1 MDELI
6 KITTNEK
13 GTKIVSARELYE
25 YLGATERFSNWMERQ
40 LEYGFTEGVDYLGCK
55 VFNTLANQY
64 LTDYAITLD
73 TAKEISMIQRS
84 EKGKLA
90 RQYFIA
96 CEKKLLEIVPRTHL
110 EVLQSEMALLIES
123 ERVKNELIIANT
135 KIESDKPKV
144 VFAESVIGSSNSI
157 LVRQFAK
164 DLCDGGFEIGQN
176 RLFEWFREKKYLN
189 VDNEP
194 YQQYVAQG
202 LFEVI
207 TRTIG
212 SGSETFTTKTTKI
225 TGSGQVYF
233 ANKIKNNDNG
243 Q

>member
-1 MDELI
+1 MNELI
-6 KITTNEK
+6 KVSEYQ
-13 GTKIVSARELYE
+13 GRQIVSARDLYG
-25 YLGATERFSNWMERQ
+25 YLEVETPFSMWMPRMI
-40 LEYGFTEGVDYLGCK
+40 EYGFEEGKDFITFLLESTGGRPS
-55 VFNTLANQY
+55 
-64 LTDYAITLD
+64 TDYGLTLD
-73 TAKEISMIQRS
+73 ASKEISMIQRT

-96 CEKKLLEIVPRTHL
+96 CEKRLQQIVPRTHL

-123 ERVKNELIIANT
+123 ERVKNELTIANT
-135 KIESDKPKV
+135 KIELDKPKV

-212 SGSETFTTKTTKI
+212 SGIETFTTKTTKI

-233 ANKIKNNDNG
+233 ADKIKK

>member
-1 MDELI
+1 MNELI
-6 KITTNEK
+6 NILGKTISSKVIAEITGKQHSDVMRDIRNLIDQLGDEK
-13 GTKIVSARELYE
+13 GECSFALSSYFGENGKHNPMYELTKKEALLLASGYNAGLRLKIINRLEELE
-25 YLGATERFSNWMERQ
+25 T
-40 LEYGFTEGVDYLGCK
+40 VK
-55 VFNTLANQY
+55 
-64 LTDYAITLD
+64 
-73 TAKEISMIQRS
+73 
-84 EKGKLA
+84 
-90 RQYFIA
+90 
-96 CEKKLLEIVPRTHL
+96 PRTHL

-123 ERVKNELIIANT
+123 ERVKNELVIANT

-194 YQQYVAQG
+194 YQQFVAQG

-225 TGSGQVYF
+225 TGAGQVYF
-233 ANKIKNNDNG
+233 ANKIKNQSNG
-243 Q
+243 TN

>member
-1 MDELI
+1 MIELI
-6 KITTNEK
+6 KITEQNGQK
-13 GTKIVSARELYE
+13 VVSARDLHN
-25 YLGATERFSNWMERQ
+25 YLEIDTPLSMWMPRMI
-40 LEYGFTEGVDYLGCK
+40 EYGFDEGKDFITFLLESTGGRPS
-55 VFNTLANQY
+55 
-64 LTDYAITLD
+64 TDYALTLD
-73 TAKEISMIQRS
+73 MAKEISMLQRS
-84 EKGKLA
+84 EKGKTA

-96 CEKKLLEIVPRTHL
+96 CEKKLFEIVPRTHL

-164 DLCDGGFEIGQN
+164 DLCDDGFEIGQN
-176 RLFEWFREKKYLN
+176 RLFDCFREKKYLN

-233 ANKIKNNDNG
+233 ANKIKN

>member
-1 MDELI
+1 MIELI
-6 KITTNEK
+6 KITEQNGQK
-13 GTKIVSARELYE
+13 VVSARDLHN
-25 YLGATERFSNWMERQ
+25 YLEIDTPLSMWMPRMI
-40 LEYGFTEGVDYLGCK
+40 EYGFDEGKDFITFLLESTGGRPS
-55 VFNTLANQY
+55 
-64 LTDYAITLD
+64 TDYALTLD
-73 TAKEISMIQRS
+73 TAKEISMLQRS
-84 EKGKLA
+84 EKGKTA

-96 CEKKLLEIVPRTHL
+96 CEKKLFEIVPRTHL

-164 DLCDGGFEIGQN
+164 DLCDDGFEIGQN

-233 ANKIKNNDNG
+233 ANKIKN

>member
-1 MDELI
+1 MTELI
-6 KITTNEK
+6 KITENKSGER
-13 GTKIVSARELYE
+13 IVSAKELY
-25 YLGATERFSNWMERQ
+25 
-40 LEYGFTEGVDYLGCK
+40 
-55 VFNTLANQY
+55 NTLGFDISQWSRWYKKNIEEN
-64 LTDYAITLD
+64 DFAIYGQDWIELD
-73 TAKEISMIQRS
+73 IESSLNRSKDFGLSIDFAKRISMMAKTEMGETCRN
-84 EKGKLA
+84 
-90 RQYFIA
+90 YFIA
-96 CEKKLLEIVPRTHL
+96 CEKKLQQIVPRTHL

-164 DLCDGGFEIGQN
+164 DLCDEGFEIGQN
-176 RLFEWFREKKYLN
+176 RLFEWFRDKKYLN

-212 SGSETFTTKTTKI
+212 SGSETFTSKTTKI
-225 TGSGQVYF
+225 TGCGQVYF
-233 ANKIKNNDNG
+233 ANKIKN

>member
-1 MDELI
+1 
-6 KITTNEK
+6 
-13 GTKIVSARELYE
+13 
-25 YLGATERFSNWMERQ
+25 
-40 LEYGFTEGVDYLGCK
+40 
-55 VFNTLANQY
+55 
-64 LTDYAITLD
+64 
-73 TAKEISMIQRS
+73 
-84 EKGKLA
+84 
-90 RQYFIA
+90 
-96 CEKKLLEIVPRTHL
+96 
-110 EVLQSEMALLIES
+110 MALLIES

-164 DLCDGGFEIGQN
+164 DLCDDGFEIGQN

-233 ANKIKNNDNG
+233 ANKIKN

>member
-1 MDELI
+1 MIELI
-6 KITTNEK
+6 KITEQNGQK
-13 GTKIVSARELYE
+13 VVSARDLHN
-25 YLGATERFSNWMERQ
+25 YLEIDTPLSMWMPRMI
-40 LEYGFTEGVDYLGCK
+40 EYGFDEGKDFITFLLESTGGRPS
-55 VFNTLANQY
+55 
-64 LTDYAITLD
+64 TDYALTLD
-73 TAKEISMIQRS
+73 MAKEISMLQRS
-84 EKGKLA
+84 EKGKTA

-96 CEKKLLEIVPRTHL
+96 CEKKLFEIVPRTHL

-164 DLCDGGFEIGQN
+164 DLCDDGFEIGQN

-233 ANKIKNNDNG
+233 ANKIKN

>member
-1 MDELI
+1 MIELI
-6 KITTNEK
+6 KITEQNGQK
-13 GTKIVSARELYE
+13 VVSARDLHN
-25 YLGATERFSNWMERQ
+25 YLEVDTPLSMWMPRMI
-40 LEYGFTEGVDYLGCK
+40 EYGFDEGKDFITFLLESTGGRPS
-55 VFNTLANQY
+55 
-64 LTDYAITLD
+64 TDYALTLD
-73 TAKEISMIQRS
+73 MAKEISMLQRS
-84 EKGKLA
+84 EKGKTA

-96 CEKKLLEIVPRTHL
+96 CEKKLFEIVPRTHL

-123 ERVKNELIIANT
+123 ERVKNELIIATT

-164 DLCDGGFEIGQN
+164 DLCDNGFEIGQN

-233 ANKIKNNDNG
+233 ANKIKN

>member
-1 MDELI
+1 MNELI
-6 KITTNEK
+6 KVTTNEK
-13 GTKIVSARELYE
+13 GIKIVSARELYDFLE
-25 YLGATERFSNWMERQ
+25 VSERFSRFMDRN
-40 LEYGFTEGVDYLGCK
+40 LEYGFELNVDYAPYQN
-55 VFNTLANQY
+55 VHPSNNQEF
-64 LTDYAITLD
+64 LDYALTLD
-73 TAKEISMIQRS
+73 TAKEISMLQRS

-96 CEKKLLEIVPRTHL
+96 CEKKLLQIVPRTHL

-123 ERVKNELIIANT
+123 ERIKNELIIANT

-157 LVRQFAK
+157 LVRQSAK
-164 DLCDGGFEIGQN
+164 DLCDDGFEIGQN

-233 ANKIKNNDNG
+233 ANKIKT